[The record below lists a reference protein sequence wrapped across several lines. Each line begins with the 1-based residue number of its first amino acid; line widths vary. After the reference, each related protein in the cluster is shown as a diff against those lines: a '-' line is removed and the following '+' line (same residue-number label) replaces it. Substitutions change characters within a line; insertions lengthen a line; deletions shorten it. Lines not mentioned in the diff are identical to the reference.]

1 MSLLLTEETKARN
14 SLNQFNKELQYMLET
29 DTLKQGLARLVLIG
43 EDYTLEDEFQ
53 VARELENISE
63 EKANATVQEVLKEVA
78 EAPMPNLNN
87 IDSLEQATARINALT
102 KQLNQKIREQEDA
115 VASKKG
121 WYATIILNL
130 KRAITW
136 IKEKISAGYYK
147 AKNKITGVF
156 NKDKQLQ
163 NAKNDWKRAN
173 NQYNNAIQRL

>member
-1 MSLLLTEETKARN
+1 MSLLLTEETKAKN
-14 SLNQFNKELQYMLET
+14 SFNQFNKELQYMLET
-29 DTLKQGLARLVLIG
+29 NTLEQGLARLLLIG

-53 VARELENISE
+53 IARELENISE
-63 EKANATVQEVLKEVA
+63 EKANEAVEEVLKEVV
-78 EAPMPNLNN
+78 ETPMPDLNN
-87 IDSLEQATARINALT
+87 IQSLEQATARINALT

-130 KRAITW
+130 KRAIAW
-136 IKEKISAGYYK
+136 IKQKISSGFYK
-147 AKNKITGVF
+147 VKNKTTGLF